1 MEKKR
6 RGRPTKAPEGNV
18 RVMLGLRVTAD
29 IKRRLDGAA
38 AASGRSQSQE
48 AELRIERSF
57 EGEDAFTR
65 ALGGPELR
73 AHAIG
78 MIAAFAAGGQAA
90 APKRSPAAWL
100 RDQESYRG
108 AFLRVID
115 ALLAGMP
122 KLTVAEADHLRL
134 AFTQKLGSALMSA
147 GILKFDFGDGR
158 GPMASGFVEAGEA
171 ARKPDD
177 EAA

>member
-1 MEKKR
+1 VTDKPTTAMEKKR
-6 RGRPTKAPEGNV
+6 LGRPTKAPEGNE

-29 IKRRLDGAA
+29 IKRRLDAAA

-73 AHAIG
+73 AHIMG
-78 MIAAFAAGGQAA
+78 MIGAFTAGGQAA
-90 APKRSPAAWL
+90 APRRSPAAWL
-100 RDQESYRG
+100 RDG
-108 AFLRVID
+108 

-122 KLTVAEADHLRL
+122 KLTAAEADHLRQR
-134 AFTQKLGSALMSA
+134 FHSKLGSALMSA
-147 GILKFDFGDGR
+147 A
-158 GPMASGFVEAGEA
+158 P
-171 ARKPDD
+171 
-177 EAA
+177 